1 MIIRVTGNERD
12 VANSAWVSTLKE
24 VRAQAKTQE
33 DVEGLVEFLVEHR
46 HTSPFESVTITME
59 PEEADDEAFIVYGKS
74 PYAVSDYGKKVTI
87 DLLNFIKITFEQDL
101 WNYAPWKAFSEVRPT
116 LAKLISDFG
125 PIQDSTS
132 EDVTSLLGENHGM
145 TVELV
150 HLHDEEDDRHS
161 RATWRI
167 KCPLSIAVQI
177 LRHRKGSY
185 NMVSGRYKT
194 IRQEMYEIPDDVRG
208 ILEQAG
214 GTLTERFDNTLELV
228 QATIDSYLLGM
239 QSLRV
244 AKKEGMISNDAYK
257 RAREYVRFILPE
269 GRMTELYVTYY
280 LSDFYG
286 NYKKLRDSVHAQTE
300 HIWIAQEMART
311 IDLVRQED

>member
-12 VANSAWVSTLKE
+12 IANSAWVSTLNE
-24 VRAQAKTQE
+24 VRAQGKSQE
-33 DVEGLVEFLVEHR
+33 EVERVVGFLVKNH
-46 HTSPFESVTITME
+46 HTSPFESVTITIE
-59 PEEADDEAFIVYGKS
+59 SECSDDDQAIAIYGYNS
-74 PYAVSDYGKKVTI
+74 YAVYDYPKKVTI
-87 DLLNFIKITFEQDL
+87 DLLNFIKVTYEKDL
-101 WNYAPWKAFSEVRPT
+101 WKYLPWQKFSEVRPV
-116 LAKLISDFG
+116 LAKLISGFG
-125 PIQDSTS
+125 SIQDSSS

-150 HLHDEEDDRHS
+150 HLHDEGSDEHS

-185 NMVSGRYKT
+185 NMVSGRYRT
-194 IRQEMYEIPDDVRG
+194 IFQELYQLPDDVMET
-208 ILEQAG
+208 LEQSG
-214 GTLTERFDNTLELV
+214 LRTEAEDLFERMVPEVINNYEMLMDGLKRAK
-228 QATIDSYLLGM
+228 QDGKID
-239 QSLRV
+239 
-244 AKKEGMISNDAYK
+244 NDAYK
-257 RAREYVRFILPE
+257 RARECVRFVLPE

-300 HIWIAQEMART
+300 HIWIAQEMAKT
-311 IDLVRQED
+311 IDQLRQEN